1 MLQLTT
7 QLTTHVN
14 SRDSKR
20 QAQFISKPQ
29 PNLSPKATQQRTTS
43 PLNAHLIKR
52 LSNTHLSKRLCLLSL
67 LGLATLLS
75 ACSTQPEWL
84 QKKRNYPN
92 WELSS
97 RQVNQYSFHWEMTGD
112 QAILP
117 VQVFSTQHE
126 VWLQFPEYATIPAI
140 FEVDDRWDLVQGA
153 DGYTTQETGEIP
165 LRYHHNRPYIVLKGN
180 PSRLRLRLGHYEAII
195 WHTPR

>member
-1 MLQLTT
+1 MSQFIT
-7 QLTTHVN
+7 QLTPQLTAHAN
-14 SRDSKR
+14 SRDSSS
-20 QAQFISKPQ
+20 QTQFITKLP
-29 PNLSPKATQQRTTS
+29 PNHLQKAT
-43 PLNAHLIKR
+43 KR
-52 LSNTHLSKRLCLLSL
+52 LRLLGLLSL
-67 LGLATLLS
+67 SALLT

-117 VQVFSTQHE
+117 VQVFSTQNE
-126 VWLQFPEYATIPAI
+126 VWLQFPEHATIPAI
-140 FEVDDRWDLVQGA
+140 FEVDERWDLVQGA

-165 LRYHHNRPYIVLKGN
+165 LRYHRNAPYIVLKGN
-180 PSRLRLRLGHYEAII
+180 PSRLRLRLGHYEAIL